1 MSVLELNGVSKTFH
15 SKKSSLEVIK
25 NVSLK
30 VEENEIVCLVGPSGG
45 GKSTILNMIAG
56 LIIPDQGIIKKSGK
70 IGYMFQHDLLFEWRT
85 IKKNLTL
92 GLELDHKI
100 IKDDEE
106 KVINYLK
113 KYDLLDF
120 INSHPSELSGGMR
133 QRIALIRTLLINP
146 NLLLLDEP
154 FSALDA
160 QTRIKISDD
169 IYKMIKNEH
178 LSAILVTHDIAE
190 AISLG
195 DRVIVLTKRPASV
208 YKEYK
213 LNFKEVSPLKK
224 RSEVI
229 FNSYFSMIWRD
240 LCEQ

>member
-100 IKDDEE
+100 TKDDEE
-106 KVINYLK
+106 KVIKYLK

>member
-100 IKDDEE
+100 TKDDEE
-106 KVINYLK
+106 KVIIGYQVGVGTK
-113 KYDLLDF
+113 
-120 INSHPSELSGGMR
+120 SGR
-133 QRIALIRTLLINP
+133 PVAREVRAL
-146 NLLLLDEP
+146 E
-154 FSALDA
+154 
-160 QTRIKISDD
+160 
-169 IYKMIKNEH
+169 
-178 LSAILVTHDIAE
+178 DIANSIGE
-190 AISLG
+190 G
-195 DRVIVLTKRPASV
+195 K
-208 YKEYK
+208 
-213 LNFKEVSPLKK
+213 
-224 RSEVI
+224 VI
-229 FNSYFSMIWRD
+229 FVTYK
-240 LCEQ
+240 